1 MPDDDRSA
9 AWNALHAEV
18 LSFMEAPEEWDRLG
32 AAAWSRVNEEIHSLA
47 SAFKEN
53 ALAEAQGAFARLLQL
68 VSPPMARPAL
78 AQDPEPEQLT
88 DAPADTLALVDTFIK
103 DVSAQ
108 PPGGAQH
115 LPEHAPDLGA

>member
-9 AWNALHAEV
+9 AWDALHVEV
-18 LSFMEAPEEWDRLG
+18 LSFMHAPDEWDRLS

-47 SAFKEN
+47 SAFKEG
-53 ALAEAQGAFARLLQL
+53 ALADAQDAYARLLQL
-68 VSPPMARPAL
+68 TSPPMARPAL

-88 DAPADTLALVDTFIK
+88 EAPADTLALVGTFIK

-108 PPGGAQH
+108 PPGSAQH
-115 LPEHAPDLGA
+115 LPEHAHGLGD